1 MTKVPIYTADKTAY
15 HKHRK
20 LSNIPPAWAALLAG
34 RLLFFRRPL
43 TNREAGVSWAVRK
56 ADGREET
63 IMRGKK
69 MSQAMAFI
77 VLFGIVSLFSDM
89 THEGASSIRGAYLAL
104 LGASAG
110 TIGFISGLGE
120 LVGYSM
126 RYVFGKLT
134 DKSKHYWP
142 MTIAGYVLDVL
153 AVPALA
159 LVGEHGWIWACALL
173 VIQRMGK
180 AIKKPAKDT
189 IMSFAASQEGV
200 GKSFGIQEVLDQIG
214 AFLGPVLLYVVM
226 LLKTGGTTFQV
237 YATCFAVLA
246 IPGAITLIL
255 LLVTRRKF
263 PNPEHFEPEPKEY
276 VPFHMKKE
284 FILYIAGISLFAFGF
299 IDYSIIIMHV
309 SRTFTGV
316 AAGLRETGSLI
327 SSGTLPLLYAGAMLV
342 DAVAALFFGLLYDKK
357 GVRALVWSTVLSA
370 PFAIFVFAGHSAASL
385 LVGIA
390 LWGVGMGAQ
399 ESILKAAVS
408 SMVPKASRA
417 TGYGVFEC
425 AFGVFW
431 FLGSWLL
438 GVLYDVSIPAMIAV
452 SVAAQLAAIPLY
464 IASSRQQLTANP

>member
-1 MTKVPIYTADKTAY
+1 M
-15 HKHRK
+15 
-20 LSNIPPAWAALLAG
+20 
-34 RLLFFRRPL
+34 LF
-43 TNREAGVSWAVRK
+43 
-56 ADGREET
+56 
-63 IMRGKK
+63 I
-69 MSQAMAFI
+69 I
-77 VLFGIVSLFSDM
+77 LFGIVSLFSGM
-89 THEGASSIRGAYLAL
+89 THEGASSIRGAYLSL
-104 LGASAG
+104 LGASAA

-134 DKSKHYWP
+134 DKSKQYWP
-142 MTIAGYVLDVL
+142 MTIAGYVLDII

-159 LVGEHGWIWACALL
+159 LVGEHGWIAACVLL

-214 AFLGPVLLYVVM
+214 AFIGPVLLYLVM
-226 LLKTGGTTFQV
+226 LFKTEGTTFEI
-237 YATCFAVLA
+237 YSTCFAVLA
-246 IPGAITLIL
+246 IPGVITLIL
-255 LLVTRRKF
+255 LIVTRCKF

-276 VPFHMKKE
+276 VPFKIKKE

-309 SRTFTGV
+309 SRTYSHL
-316 AAGLRETGSLI
+316 ASGLSETSALVSTGS
-327 SSGTLPLLYAGAMLV
+327 LPLLYAGAMLV
-342 DAVAALFFGLLYDKK
+342 DAVAALFFGTMYDKN
-357 GVRALVWSTVLSA
+357 GVKALVWSTVISA
-370 PFAIFVFAGHSAASL
+370 PFAVFVFAFDSVPML
-385 LVGIA
+385 LIGVA

-399 ESILKAAVS
+399 ESILKAAVT

-425 AFGVFW
+425 SFGAFW
-431 FLGSWLL
+431 FLGSWLM

-452 SVAAQLAAIPLY
+452 SVIAQLATIPLY
-464 IASSRQQLTANP
+464 IGSSKLMKKDE

>member
-1 MTKVPIYTADKTAY
+1 M
-15 HKHRK
+15 
-20 LSNIPPAWAALLAG
+20 
-34 RLLFFRRPL
+34 LF
-43 TNREAGVSWAVRK
+43 
-56 ADGREET
+56 
-63 IMRGKK
+63 I
-69 MSQAMAFI
+69 I
-77 VLFGIVSLFSDM
+77 LFGIVSLFSDM
-89 THEGASSIRGAYLAL
+89 THEGASSIRGAYLSL
-104 LGASAG
+104 LGASAA

-134 DKSKHYWP
+134 DKSKQYWP
-142 MTIAGYVLDVL
+142 MTIAGYVLDII

-159 LVGEHGWIWACALL
+159 LVGEHGWIAACVLL

-214 AFLGPVLLYVVM
+214 AFIGPVLLYLVM
-226 LLKTGGTTFQV
+226 LFKTEGTTFEI
-237 YATCFAVLA
+237 YSTCFAVLA

-255 LLVTRRKF
+255 LIVTRCKF
-263 PNPEHFEPEPKEY
+263 PDPEHFEPEPKEY
-276 VPFHMKKE
+276 VPFKIKKE

-309 SRTFTGV
+309 SRTYSHL
-316 AAGLRETGSLI
+316 ASGLSETSALVSTGS
-327 SSGTLPLLYAGAMLV
+327 LPLLYAGAMLV
-342 DAVAALFFGLLYDKK
+342 DAVAALFFGMMYDKN
-357 GVRALVWSTVLSA
+357 GVKALVWSTVISA
-370 PFAIFVFAGHSAASL
+370 PFAVFVFAFDSVPML
-385 LVGIA
+385 LIGVA

-399 ESILKAAVS
+399 ESILKAAVT

-425 AFGVFW
+425 SFGAFW
-431 FLGSWLL
+431 FLGSWLM

-452 SVAAQLAAIPLY
+452 SVIAQLATIPLY
-464 IASSRQQLTANP
+464 IGSSKLMKKDE